1 MAQNLSDYFMLD
13 ATINGA
19 KCVQEMIELSSMS
32 QVPWLEL
39 KQDFRRSLI
48 NYKDEATIKNCKKRP
63 RGGMKLASCFP

>member
-1 MAQNLSDYFMLD
+1 MAQNLSAYFMLD

-32 QVPWLEL
+32 QVPWLQL

-48 NYKDEATIKNCKKRP
+48 NYKR
-63 RGGMKLASCFP
+63 